1 MLDASLR
8 LTFRHFATLFLLVAT
23 VTVPLHVGV
32 AFAYRDVV
40 AVSEL
45 HPAIDEFP
53 PKRRVRGVGPPEL
66 GAARRAVTVLTIVEV
81 ALLPV
86 AVGATRRVLSAHAK
100 GRLEGVLDGWAH
112 GVATLTRRPNLAAG
126 RAGPLEVG
134 AGLALGVVAGYALY
148 RMGLPFVD
156 ATPPAV
162 RFGPAGLLD
171 GAARAFGGPFVLVP
185 LALFGGRAKDV
196 ISTRPT

>member
-45 HPAIDEFP
+45 HPAIDDFP

-66 GAARRAVTVLTIVEV
+66 GAARRAVTVVTIVEV

-86 AVGATRRVLSAHAK
+86 AVGATRRVLGARAR
-100 GRLEGVLDGWAH
+100 GRLEGVVDGWAH
-112 GVATLTRRPNLAAG
+112 GVATLSRSSAAG
-126 RAGPLEVG
+126 RAGPVEIGVG
-134 AGLALGVVAGYALY
+134 VALGAVVGYALY
-148 RMGLPFVD
+148 RLGVPFVV
-156 ATPPAV
+156 ATPAEV

-185 LALFGGRAKDV
+185 LALFGGGAKDV
-196 ISTRPT
+196 IGGRPA

>member
-8 LTFRHFATLFLLVAT
+8 LTFRNFATLFLLVAT

-53 PKRRVRGVGPPEL
+53 PKRRVRGVGPPEM
-66 GAARRAVTVLTIVEV
+66 GAARRAVTVVTIVEL

-86 AVGATRRVLSAHAK
+86 AVGAARRVLEARAG
-100 GRLEGVLDGWAH
+100 GRLEGVVDGWAH
-112 GVATLTRRPNLAAG
+112 GLAALTRRSTAG

-134 AGLALGVVAGYALY
+134 VGIVLGVVTGYSLY
-148 RMGLPFVD
+148 RMGVPVVD

-162 RFGPAGLLD
+162 RFGPAGLLE
-171 GAARAFGGPFVLVP
+171 GAARAFGAPFVVVP

-196 ISTRPT
+196 IGGRPT